1 MFTRRGVNK
10 RDSDHGLLL
19 CILILPAAVPS
30 PPPAPPPFPLVLREP
45 VTPFSAPNFPHR
57 IQSRPGD
64 GQLHYCQ
71 YLKITSCVLA
81 GRSQPALL

>member
-19 CILILPAAVPS
+19 CILILPAAAANLPRHS
-30 PPPAPPPFPLVLREP
+30 LALRKP

-71 YLKITSCVLA
+71 YLKITSRVLP
-81 GRSQPALL
+81 GSSQPALP